1 MQRLA
6 HPVKDRAFRL
16 GAGAVGGVLF
26 ASSGFAADQALDHMV
41 PFGTIC
47 GASHVPHCG
56 WCYSAAGLL
65 LAALAAFFVALDVR
79 KSGLLQVKAEP
90 ASN

>member
-6 HPVKDRAFRL
+6 HPVEDRVFRL
-16 GAGAVGGVLF
+16 GAGTVGGVLF
-26 ASSGFAADQALDHMV
+26 ASSVFAADQALQHMV

-47 GASHVPHCG
+47 GASHVPHCH

-65 LAALAAFFVALDVR
+65 IAALAAFFLAFDFR
-79 KSGLLQVKAEP
+79 NPGLLQVKAAA
-90 ASN
+90 AST